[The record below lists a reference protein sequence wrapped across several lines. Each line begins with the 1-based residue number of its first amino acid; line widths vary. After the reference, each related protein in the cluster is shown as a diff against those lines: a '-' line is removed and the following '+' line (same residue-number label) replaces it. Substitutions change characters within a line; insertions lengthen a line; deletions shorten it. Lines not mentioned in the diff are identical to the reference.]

1 MLRVSALLVHQI
13 LLVCQHCYQYALR
26 ISPYDVVF
34 TSCPMSMSLSIDS
47 SKHYAFPHLLV
58 HLHLSVL
65 QCASSMFV
73 DSSPFPT
80 RCCLCKFT
88 HICLFH
94 TLHVT
99 ASLAVCITHSPIWCC
114 LFQYT
119 LICLLLLT
127 KLSYNSSSFRAL
139 VVGKKQLSFAAST
152 SITVTPV
159 ASI

>member
-34 TSCPMSMSLSIDS
+34 ASCPMSMSLSIDS

-73 DSSPFPT
+73 DSSPFPIL
-80 RCCLCKFT
+80 CCLCKFT
-88 HICLFH
+88 RICLLH
-94 TLHVT
+94 TLNV
-99 ASLAVCITHSPIWCC
+99 SITSRMHYPFPHTMLSFPVYA
-114 LFQYT
+114 L
-119 LICLLLLT
+119 CLLLLT

-152 SITVTPV
+152 SIAVTPV